1 MEPELF
7 HLWRVIQD
15 EPYGGVLVVSI
26 VVGIIGLVPIALL
39 IYRRRLHPIGVWAI
53 LAAALFGF
61 SQIFPENRNQI
72 VFLAC
77 SSLIDSAVLTFVLVR
92 TVRNEQKKHR
102 QKSDANSN

>member
-15 EPYGGVLVVSI
+15 EPDGGVLVVSI

-39 IYRRRLHPIGVWAI
+39 VYRRRLHPIGVWAI
-53 LAAALFGF
+53 LAAAFFGF
-61 SQIFPENRNQI
+61 SQIFPENRNQV

-77 SSLIDSAVLTFVLVR
+77 SAVIGSAVLTFVLVR
-92 TVRNEQKKHR
+92 TVRNEQKKR
-102 QKSDANSN
+102 QQDSDANAN